1 MPENEHITKHLVP
14 EGQRLAAA
22 DRMFGLGYALHLEP
36 RVFQL
41 AKGLTRN
48 YDGGY
53 WAFNILSNNGF
64 YMSPVS
70 QAVYDIRS
78 ENGYAGSVSADT
90 LGIIVCLYAY
100 SDLSFGEGRLAQTC
114 ATHYHLLRAFALI
127 HDDVDTILAAID

>member
-41 AKGLTRN
+41 AKGLTSN